1 MLKDGQ
7 ISFAAGA
14 KRFFGLKKG
23 QTVGEFA
30 AELKQLT
37 PKDRADLAPELSRAL
52 GVEVVPE

>member
-7 ISFAAGA
+7 ISFAAA
-14 KRFFGLKKG
+14 VKRFFGLKEG
-23 QTVGEFA
+23 QKIGELA

-37 PKDRADLAPELSRAL
+37 PKDRADLAPELSKAL